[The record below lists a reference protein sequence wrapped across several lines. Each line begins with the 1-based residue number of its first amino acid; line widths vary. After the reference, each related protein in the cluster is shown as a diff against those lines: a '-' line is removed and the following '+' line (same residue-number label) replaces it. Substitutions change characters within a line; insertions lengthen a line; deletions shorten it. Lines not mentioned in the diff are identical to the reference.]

1 MCIRDRFLA
10 SHWALAGRTK
20 IPISNVANPIIIFR
34 RKLATSLTIPYKKVE
49 RAFSKVQNLLL
60 GLIGIALTIMMS
72 VIMLQTLTRYVI
84 FYSLPWSEELS
95 RYLFVFVI
103 MIGLTVAIKD
113 DMLISIDLIDR
124 FLPEKADKYLDTVR
138 KILAL
143 LVSIIIVICC
153 SRMFTIGKIQ
163 KSPAMGIPMIT
174 MYGTI
179 FVSYILA
186 AISLVFKIIDNIRE
200 AMGIENKGEEKQI

>member
-1 MCIRDRFLA
+1 M
-10 SHWALAGRTK
+10 
-20 IPISNVANPIIIFR
+20 
-34 RKLATSLTIPYKKVE
+34 YKKVE

-153 SRMFTIGKIQ
+153 SRMFTIGQIQ

>member
-1 MCIRDRFLA
+1 M
-10 SHWALAGRTK
+10 
-20 IPISNVANPIIIFR
+20 
-34 RKLATSLTIPYKKVE
+34 YKDIK
-49 RAFSKVQNLLL
+49 RAFGKVQKVLLV
-60 GLIGIALTIMMS
+60 LIGIAIAVMMS

-103 MIGLTVAIKD
+103 MIGLSIAIKE

-124 FLPEKADKYLDTVR
+124 VFPGKCGKWLDAVR
-138 KILAL
+138 KTMAL
-143 LVSIIIVICC
+143 LVSIVIVIFC

-174 MYGTI
+174 MYGII

-186 AISLVFKIIDNIRE
+186 ALSLVFKIIDAVRA
-200 AMGIENKGEEKQI
+200 AMGIVDEEEEKLV

>member
-1 MCIRDRFLA
+1 M
-10 SHWALAGRTK
+10 
-20 IPISNVANPIIIFR
+20 
-34 RKLATSLTIPYKKVE
+34 YKKIEKVFE
-49 RAFSKVQNLLL
+49 KVQNVLLVL
-60 GLIGIALTIMMS
+60 TGIALALMMS

-103 MIGLTVAIKD
+103 MIGLTLAIKQ

-124 FLPEKADKYLDTVR
+124 ILPKKIDKYVDAVR

-143 LVSIIIVICC
+143 VVSVIIVICC
-153 SRMFTIGKIQ
+153 TRLYTIGTIQ
-163 KSPAMGIPMIT
+163 KSPAMGIPMII

-179 FVSYILA
+179 FISYIFA
-186 AISLVFKIIDNIRE
+186 AITMVFKIIDTLIE
-200 AMGIENKGEEKQI
+200 ANKPEDIEEVEEV